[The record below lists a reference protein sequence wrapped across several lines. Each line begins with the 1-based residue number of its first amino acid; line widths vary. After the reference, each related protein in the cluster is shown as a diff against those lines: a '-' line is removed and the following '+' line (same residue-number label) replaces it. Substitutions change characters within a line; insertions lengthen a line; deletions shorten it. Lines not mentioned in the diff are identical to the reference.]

1 MAMSNNI
8 QAKIANVNNV
18 MKPSGPVTSIVDL
31 DTNSKNKMIEVKVYR
46 YGVYAWRMADFRVEV
61 RRTRWEVHRTKYFVR
76 RTYGVNAE
84 FD

>member
-31 DTNSKNKMIEVKVYR
+31 DTNSKNKMIEVKVYQDIECEDS
-46 YGVYAWRMADFRVEV
+46 YDSNLDESTFQVTPLSDCNED
-61 RRTRWEVHRTKYFVR
+61 
-76 RTYGVNAE
+76 E
-84 FD
+84 FFSHPR